1 MPKVENEEE
10 LLNSSQGIEKEGNSF
25 RKRACNCIALLSFF
39 VFAMGGVYYYQEY
52 LLEKN
57 DDSNSI

>member
-1 MPKVENEEE
+1 MPKLENEEI
-10 LLNSSQGIEKEGNSF
+10 LLNSSQEPDKDITSC
-25 RKRACNCIALLSFF
+25 RSSACNCIVLLSFF
-39 VFAMGGVYYYQEY
+39 VFAIGGVYYYQEY

>member
-25 RKRACNCIALLSFF
+25 RKRACTCIALLSFF

-57 DDSNSI
+57 DDSNSN